1 MCGLIQWEMQTHLIP
16 CFSRFFKLPM
26 GFSVHTSLGEGLEI
40 YLATV
45 KYHGL
50 KKIHT
55 CGYD

>member
-1 MCGLIQWEMQTHLIP
+1 MWIDSVGNANTFNSF
-16 CFSRFFKLPM
+16 FSRFFKLPI

-50 KKIHT
+50 KEIHT